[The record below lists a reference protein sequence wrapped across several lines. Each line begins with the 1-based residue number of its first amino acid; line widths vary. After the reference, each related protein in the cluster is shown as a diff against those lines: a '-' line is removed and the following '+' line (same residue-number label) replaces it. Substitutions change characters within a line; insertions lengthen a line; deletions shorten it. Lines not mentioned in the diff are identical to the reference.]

1 MATLQEH
8 VASFLDYLLKEKGYS
23 THTVEAYKLDLAQ
36 LSAFV
41 AQNYPDAEFETIMK
55 KGVLRDFTYSIGEHN
70 LRPRSIARKV
80 AALKS
85 FSKFCVKRHLLDVNP
100 AKLLAN
106 PKLDKPLPAFLTE
119 KQARELGSTSAP
131 AGKKGRDADVVRN
144 RAIVELLY
152 GSGMRLAELHGLNAG
167 SIEFKKACVRVLG
180 KGKKERIVPVTEQ
193 AMAAIREYLDKRK
206 TSKAFDA
213 PLFANRKGSRLSRRQ
228 IERVVEAELAM
239 VSQQKKKSPHVLRH
253 SFATHLLDRGADIR
267 AVKELLGHSSLS
279 TTQIYTHMSKEH
291 LLRVYKLAHP
301 RAAGPAP
308 EKKGLTDVPINPEP
322 RQPSNAST
330 I

>member
-1 MATLQEH
+1 MSTLPEH
-8 VASFLDYLLKEKGYS
+8 ISSFLDYLLKEKGYS
-23 THTVEAYKLDLAQ
+23 THTVEAYKGDLAQ
-36 LSAFV
+36 FTAFIV
-41 AQNYPDAEFETIMK
+41 QNYPDASFESVMK
-55 KGVLRDFTYSIGEHN
+55 KGVLRDFTYSIGEHK

-85 FSKFCVKRHLLDVNP
+85 FSKFCVKRHLLAVNP

-119 KQARELGSTSAP
+119 KQAQELGTTGAP
-131 AGKKGRDADVVRN
+131 GEKKVHEVDTVRN

-167 SIEFKKACVRVLG
+167 GIEYKKANVRVLG

-193 AMAAIREYLDKRK
+193 AMAAIREYLDRRK
-206 TSKAFDA
+206 TSKAYDS
-213 PLFANRKGSRLSRRQ
+213 PLFANSKGCRLSRRQ
-228 IERVVEAELAM
+228 IERIVESELAK
-239 VSQQKKKSPHVLRH
+239 VSQQKKRSPHVLRH

-291 LLRVYKLAHP
+291 LLRVYRQAHP
-301 RAAGPAP
+301 RAAGPGS
-308 EKKGLTDVPINPEP
+308 EKTTG
-322 RQPSNAST
+322 
-330 I
+330 

>member
-1 MATLQEH
+1 
-8 VASFLDYLLKEKGYS
+8 VD
-23 THTVEAYKLDLAQ
+23 AYKRDLAQ
-36 LSAFV
+36 FTAFV
-41 AQNYPDAEFETIMK
+41 VQNYPDASFESVMN
-55 KGVLRDFTYSIGEHN
+55 KGVLRDFTYSIGEYN

-85 FSKFCVKRHLLDVNP
+85 FSKFCVKRHLLAVNP

-119 KQARELGSTSAP
+119 KQAQELESNSPRT
-131 AGKKGRDADVVRN
+131 GKKGREADALRN

-152 GSGMRLAELHGLNAG
+152 GSGMRLAELHQLNAG
-167 SIEFKKACVRVLG
+167 SIEYKKAYVRVLG
-180 KGKKERIVPVTEQ
+180 KGKKERIVPVTDQ
-193 AMAAIREYLDKRK
+193 AMAAIRGYLDKRK
-206 TSKAFDA
+206 TSKAYDA
-213 PLFANRKGSRLSRRQ
+213 PLFANHRGSRLSRRQ
-228 IERVVEAELAM
+228 IERIVVSELAM

-291 LLRVYKLAHP
+291 LLRVYRLAHP
-301 RAAGPAP
+301 RAAGPGG
-308 EKKGLTDVPINPEP
+308 EKTTG
-322 RQPSNAST
+322 
-330 I
+330 

>member
-8 VASFLDYLLKEKGYS
+8 ISSFLDYLLKEKGYS
-23 THTVEAYKLDLAQ
+23 PLTVEAYKLDLAQ
-36 LSAFV
+36 LTAFIV
-41 AQNYPDAEFETIMK
+41 QNYPDASFESVMK

-85 FSKFCVKRHLLDVNP
+85 FSKFCVKRHLLSVNP

-119 KQARELGSTSAP
+119 RQAQELGSHGVP
-131 AGKKGRDADVVRN
+131 EGKKEQDVDAVRN

-167 SIEFKKACVRVLG
+167 GIEYKKASVRVLG
-180 KGKKERIVPVTEQ
+180 KGKKERIVPVTDQ
-193 AMAAIREYLDKRK
+193 AMAAIREYLDRRE
-206 TSKAFDA
+206 TSKGYDS
-213 PLFANRKGSRLSRRQ
+213 PLFANHKGSRLSRRQ
-228 IERVVEAELAM
+228 IERIVGSELAM
-239 VSQQKKKSPHVLRH
+239 VCQQKKKSPHVLRH

-291 LLRVYKLAHP
+291 LLKVYRLAHP
-301 RAAGPAP
+301 RAAGPVG
-308 EKKGLTDVPINPEP
+308 EKTTG
-322 RQPSNAST
+322 
-330 I
+330 

>member
-1 MATLQEH
+1 MKEPFFMATLQEH
-8 VASFLDYLLKEKGYS
+8 MSSFLDYLLKEKGYS
-23 THTVEAYKLDLAQ
+23 PLTVEAYKMDLAQ
-36 LSAFV
+36 LTAFIV
-41 AQNYPDAEFETIMK
+41 QNYPDASFESVMK
-55 KGVLRDFTYSIGEHN
+55 KGVLRDFTYSMGEHN

-85 FSKFCVKRHLLDVNP
+85 FSKFCVKRHLLSVNP
-100 AKLLAN
+100 AKLIAN

-119 KQARELGSTSAP
+119 KQAQELGNHSVP
-131 AGKKGRDADVVRN
+131 EGKKGQEVDAVRN

-167 SIEFKKACVRVLG
+167 GIEYKKANVRVLG
-180 KGKKERIVPVTEQ
+180 KGKKERIVPLTEQ
-193 AMAAIREYLDKRK
+193 AMAAIREYLDRRK
-206 TSKAFDA
+206 TSKAYDA
-213 PLFANRKGSRLSRRQ
+213 PLFANHKGNRLSRRQ
-228 IERVVEAELAM
+228 IERIVGSELSM

-291 LLRVYKLAHP
+291 LLRVYRLAHP
-301 RAAGPAP
+301 RAGERTPP
-308 EKKGLTDVPINPEP
+308 EEKPPV
-322 RQPSNAST
+322 
-330 I
+330 

>member
-1 MATLQEH
+1 MSTLQEH
-8 VASFLDYLLKEKGYS
+8 ITSFLDYLLKEKGYS
-23 THTVEAYKLDLAQ
+23 THTVEAYKMDLAQ
-36 LSAFV
+36 LTAFIV
-41 AQNYPDAEFETIMK
+41 QNYPDASFESVMK

-85 FSKFCVKRHLLDVNP
+85 FSKFCVKRHLLAVNP

-119 KQARELGSTSAP
+119 KQAQELESNSALG
-131 AGKKGRDADVVRN
+131 GKKGREVDAVRN

-167 SIEFKKACVRVLG
+167 GIEYKKANVRVLG

-193 AMAAIREYLDKRK
+193 AMAAIREYLDRRK
-206 TSKAFDA
+206 TSKAYDA
-213 PLFANRKGSRLSRRQ
+213 PLFANHKGCRLSRRQ
-228 IERVVEAELAM
+228 IERIVESELAM

-291 LLRVYKLAHP
+291 LIRVYRLAHP
-301 RAAGPAP
+301 RAGERTPP
-308 EKKGLTDVPINPEP
+308 EEKPPV
-322 RQPSNAST
+322 
-330 I
+330 